1 MNDEKK
7 IIDLIYNTEKV
18 ADQILV
24 NKQEIV
30 NFDKKRQG
38 NREAIREM
46 KKSNE
51 KKVWITVGS
60 MLIEMERAEAI
71 KVMEKGEIDCACLT
85 HQIFMH

>member
-60 MLIEMERAEAI
+60 MLIEMERTEAI
-71 KVMEKGEIDCACLT
+71 KVMEKGEN
-85 HQIFMH
+85 

>member
-1 MNDEKK
+1 MEDEKK
-7 IIDLIYNTEKV
+7 IFDIIYNNEKV

-24 NKQEIV
+24 NKHEIV

-38 NREAIREM
+38 NRESIREM

-60 MLIEMERAEAI
+60 MLVEMNKDEAI
-71 KVMEKGEIDCACLT
+71 KVIEKGDFLS
-85 HQIFMH
+85 QL